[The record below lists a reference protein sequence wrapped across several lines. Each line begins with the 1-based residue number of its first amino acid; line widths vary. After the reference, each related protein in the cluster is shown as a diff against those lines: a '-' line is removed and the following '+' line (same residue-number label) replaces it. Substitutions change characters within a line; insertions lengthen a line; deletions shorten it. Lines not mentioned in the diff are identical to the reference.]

1 MIVTTEAIVLRA
13 RKQGE
18 TSKIVT
24 LYTRDFGKL
33 SVIAKG
39 AREMK
44 SKFGG
49 ALEMFAQSTVVIYK
63 REKQD
68 ALNLLSK
75 AETVESNAGIM
86 RSLKKMEAAM
96 ALVELMLHAMH
107 DEEANSALFDLLA
120 GTFRDIARSEETEA
134 PLLQLRFYLQFV
146 KEMGFEIDFRASR
159 EMSPRLLELL
169 RSLEAPTLEALEMS
183 TLDEPASSL
192 LTEREYYQLHSFFQ
206 AYFAEHIPGVSLRS
220 MKSAK
225 VFGQL

>member
-24 LYTRDFGKL
+24 LYTRGFGKL
-33 SVIAKG
+33 NVIAKG

-49 ALEMFAQSTVVIYK
+49 ALEMFARSTVVFYK

-75 AETVESNAGIM
+75 AETLDSNAGIM
-86 RSLKKMEAAM
+86 QSLKKMEAAM
-96 ALVELMLHAMH
+96 AIVELMLHAMH
-107 DEEANSALFDLLA
+107 DEEANEELFDLLA
-120 GTFRDIARSEETEA
+120 GTLHTIARSEEREA
-134 PLLQLRFYLQFV
+134 PFLQLRFYLRFLKQV
-146 KEMGFEIDFRASR
+146 GFEIDVR
-159 EMSPRLLELL
+159 ESSEFSPHLLELL
-169 RSLEAPTLEALEMS
+169 RWLEE
-183 TLDEPASSL
+183 EPAETSA
-192 LTEREYYQLHSFFQ
+192 EPGEKEFRQLHSFFQ
-206 AYFAEHIPGVSLRS
+206 AYFAEHVPGMSLRS
-220 MKSAK
+220 MKSAN